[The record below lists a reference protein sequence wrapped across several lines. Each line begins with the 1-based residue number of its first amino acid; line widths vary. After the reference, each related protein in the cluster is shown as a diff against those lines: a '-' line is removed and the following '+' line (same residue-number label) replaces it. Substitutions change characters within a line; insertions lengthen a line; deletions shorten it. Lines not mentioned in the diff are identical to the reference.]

1 MNNSSFSLF
10 VFLFLF
16 AGRVITSTAHGIQVM
31 LGTCKSED
39 LNIAESAI
47 IDASRLASAGHYA
60 ATSYNKPPFN
70 MFFDPT
76 RENSYIV
83 AAVFQRIIHAQQ
95 GLSSLIRVSC
105 LDTYNR
111 CNSSKKPQ
119 NIMPAYS
126 VQFPNQHHAPEIVMC
141 SAGLEL
147 PRDAEPCTEYPGG
160 ISLGWLMVHLM
171 SSLSLISGSQ
181 LKINDTKTSTAREV
195 MDQVLMGNE
204 TIGNANAY
212 GYLGVWS
219 WALGLGGSPWYR
231 RQTCLENARK
241 GNPDATLWS
250 QVPKWS

>member
-1 MNNSSFSLF
+1 MNNSSFRLF
-10 VFLFLF
+10 GVLFLF
-16 AGRVITSTAHGIQVM
+16 SCTVITSNARGIQVM
-31 LGTCKSED
+31 PGTCEGKD
-39 LNIAESAI
+39 LVAAESAI

-60 ATSYNKPPFN
+60 AASYSKPPFI

-76 RENSYIV
+76 RENSYTV
-83 AAVFQRIIHAQQ
+83 AAVFQRMIHAEQ

-111 CNSSKKPQ
+111 CNSSRKSGQ
-119 NIMPAYS
+119 IMPAYS
-126 VQFPNQHHAPEIVMC
+126 VQIRNQHHAPEIVMC
-141 SAGLEL
+141 SAGLAL

-160 ISLGWLMVHLM
+160 VSLGWLMVHLM
-171 SSLSLISGSQ
+171 SGLSLISGSQ
-181 LKINDTKTSTAREV
+181 SKISDTKTGTAREV

-219 WALGLGGSPWYR
+219 WALGLGGSPWNR

-241 GNPDATLWS
+241 GDPDATLWS
-250 QVPKWS
+250 QVPK